1 MKLVLMKKTLK
12 QIIVEEIQD
21 FYSDWQSADEP
32 QMSLADRFF
41 EKTTG
46 LPIQQ
51 TSNIDAKL
59 IGYVDSVA
67 GKKLSKPIPVYEN
80 PKNLDGFDSM
90 VRAILTKNL
99 NFYVAQNYNVLHD
112 DILKLL
118 SKQGLISYAA
128 TFDYGEKLP
137 EEFIA
142 VVRNSKTNMFGQS
155 TAYDEIPVYYR
166 QIFDE
171 ANTKLPYK
179 FVVLPT
185 GL

>member
-1 MKLVLMKKTLK
+1 
-12 QIIVEEIQD
+12 
-21 FYSDWQSADEP
+21 
-32 QMSLADRFF
+32 
-41 EKTTG
+41 
-46 LPIQQ
+46 
-51 TSNIDAKL
+51 
-59 IGYVDSVA
+59 
-67 GKKLSKPIPVYEN
+67 
-80 PKNLDGFDSM
+80 
-90 VRAILTKNL
+90 
-99 NFYVAQNYNVLHD
+99 
-112 DILKLL
+112 
-118 SKQGLISYAA
+118 LISYAA